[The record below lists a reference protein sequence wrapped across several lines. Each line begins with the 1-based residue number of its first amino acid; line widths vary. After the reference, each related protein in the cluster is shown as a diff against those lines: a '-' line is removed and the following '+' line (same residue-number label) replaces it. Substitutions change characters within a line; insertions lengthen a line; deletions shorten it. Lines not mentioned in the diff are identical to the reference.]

1 MGFLKTILIIILV
14 YYLFKILVKWFGL
27 KLFNY
32 AAKKTEAHFRG
43 QYGGFAE
50 QGQTKEEPVGK
61 VSFDKKH
68 SPKSNLSKK
77 VGEYI
82 DFEEVE

>member
-1 MGFLKTILIIILV
+1 MGFLRTILIILLV

-43 QYGGFAE
+43 QYGRFSE
-50 QGQTKEEPVGK
+50 QEQTEEEPVGK

-68 SPKSNLSKK
+68 SPKSNPSKN

-82 DFEEVE
+82 DFEEIE